1 MIFFCSLNTKQDIL
15 KNDDDFYYQAPKMS
29 KKHHESIITV
39 VHIICIFVQ
48 NAVHYAT
55 EFEYAEV

>member
-1 MIFFCSLNTKQDIL
+1 MFKAQLE
-15 KNDDDFYYQAPKMS
+15 DDFYYQAPKMS

-48 NAVHYAT
+48 NAVHHAT